1 MQVPRLN
8 ANQPNDN
15 SICINFI
22 QDLQRQFEIRFTEMH
37 SQKED
42 FKYISQLFD
51 VKPENK
57 KVIKISKWN

>member
-42 FKYISQLFD
+42 FK
-51 VKPENK
+51 
-57 KVIKISKWN
+57 

>member
-22 QDLQRQFEIRFTEMH
+22 QDLQQQFEIRFTEMH

-42 FKYISQLFD
+42 FK
-51 VKPENK
+51 
-57 KVIKISKWN
+57 